1 MNPKTPL
8 TNPSKRLLS
17 LLFFPSFLF
26 ITACMC
32 TELPGQVLGTVQTAA
47 TAQSVLEDVRTSL
60 PDGFEM
66 TLQAGGNVLATLQN
80 DPTAMAQVGEAVS
93 QAQTS
98 VPGIERTAQAVLADP
113 TMRAMAEG
121 VVGDLPAGI
130 DLTVEAVL
138 GGEEGLGGIFG
149 TILEGASDE
158 ASADVQVENN
168 DVAAPQVVDPAVDVD
183 PAIVDGK
190 VLGLPVILDAKDLI
204 SSDLGGNVSVTYL
217 TATTQP
223 DVISFYKE
231 NMLPQGFTI
240 QTETIDAEAGSA
252 VVIFVVG
259 GKQVILS
266 VSTEA
271 DGRQRVTLAQIGS

>member
-1 MNPKTPL
+1 
-8 TNPSKRLLS
+8 
-17 LLFFPSFLF
+17 
-26 ITACMC
+26 MC

-223 DVISFYKE
+223 DVISFYKK